1 MNLKM
6 LVSHMRMEEI
16 LKEHGFK
23 PSDNTGLKNGI
34 LVKNT
39 SFYDDMGIRRY
50 YDKKAVMYWL
60 GY

>member
-1 MNLKM
+1 MK
-6 LVSHMRMEEI
+6 VSHMRMTEI

-23 PSDNTGLKNGI
+23 PTDNTGAKNCV

-39 SFYDDMGIRRY
+39 SFYDDMGKHNFY
-50 YDKKAVMYWL
+50 NKKAVFNWL